1 MRTTILTVESDT
13 LKIDSPIDLRNSG
26 EEVSILEQKIRFCIA
41 ADGLRLAYS
50 MIGQGPALIMPPPMV
65 SHQELI
71 WQAPG
76 YRRFWER
83 LANQH
88 TLVCY
93 DRPGTGL
100 SDRNRTGFSLD
111 SELRDLEIV
120 VDHLKLKRFALLG
133 HGFGGPVAI
142 AYAAKYPRRISHLI
156 LYGTYARGAAVAT
169 EEVKDSL
176 ISLVQAHWGV
186 GSKALADTLIPSD
199 PASEFA
205 AKYFRE
211 CAAPEIVA
219 KILEFAYRSNVVHL
233 LASVRVPTLVL
244 HRHQDRAIPFKLGRE
259 LASLIP
265 NARFVPLEGKE
276 NLPWAGDFEPVLR
289 AIAEFLGDAVP
300 VSEAVGSGGP
310 IAPKLAVAV
319 DDPVAQEARSLIA
332 TLDWAVLS
340 RYRVV
345 GDYTRYE
352 ETVRNTLKDVRHKIA
367 AGFASPSRKRK
378 NYLVW
383 AAPGSGKTYFV
394 QQVATSLPQTIAYQ
408 ECNLAKHNREEF
420 LASLGQLD
428 SQSKPCLCL
437 IDEVD
442 AKSEETWP
450 YEMLLPYLD
459 ASVDKDR
466 QFVFVLAGSSGSSL
480 AEMKNKTAARP
491 KGADLL
497 SRIPAGNEYEIP
509 PLGLGDRVL
518 VILSQFR
525 QAGREVGREVK
536 EVEKLSLY
544 YVALNSRL
552 ANARQLRELAVRAVE
567 RLPTGED
574 RIKYDHLFGAGDPE
588 NKAFWMQSLPATAE
602 LANRFVALE
611 D

>member
-1 MRTTILTVESDT
+1 
-13 LKIDSPIDLRNSG
+13 
-26 EEVSILEQKIRFCIA
+26 
-41 ADGLRLAYS
+41 
-50 MIGQGPALIMPPPMV
+50 MPPPMV

-71 WQAPG
+71 WQAQG

-83 LANQH
+83 LANHH
-88 TLVCY
+88 TLVFY

-100 SDRNRTGFSLD
+100 SDRNRTEFSLD

-120 VDHLKLKRFALLG
+120 IDHLKLKRLALLG

-142 AYAAKYPRRISHLI
+142 AYAAKHPRRISHLI
-156 LYGTYARGAAVAT
+156 LYATYARGAAIAT
-169 EEVKDSL
+169 EEVRGSV

-186 GSKALADTLIPSD
+186 GSRALADILIPSD
-199 PASEFA
+199 AASEFT
-205 AKYFRE
+205 AKYLRE
-211 CAAPEIVA
+211 CAAPEIVT
-219 KILEFAYRSNVVHL
+219 KILDFAYRSDVVHL
-233 LASVRVPTLVL
+233 LASLRVPTLVL
-244 HRHQDRAIPFKLGRE
+244 HRHQDRAIPFRLGRE

-265 NARFVPLEGKE
+265 NARFAPLEGRE
-276 NLPWAGDFEPVLR
+276 NLPWLGDFESVLR
-289 AIAEFLGDAVP
+289 AIAEFLGD
-300 VSEAVGSGGP
+300 P
-310 IAPKLAVAV
+310 IAVDQTVASGQSALADLAMAV
-319 DDPVAQEARSLIA
+319 DDPVAQEARSFIR
-332 TLDWAVLS
+332 TLDRVILS

-352 ETVRNTLKDVRHKIA
+352 EIVRNTLKDVRHKIA
-367 AGFASPSRKRK
+367 AGFDSPGRKRK

-394 QQVATSLPQTIAYQ
+394 QQLAASLPQTIGYQ
-408 ECNLAKHNREEF
+408 ECNFTKCNREEF

-428 SQSKPCLCL
+428 SQRKPYLCL

-459 ASVDKDR
+459 ASVDRDK
-466 QFVFVLAGSSGSSL
+466 QFVFVLAGSLGSNL
-480 AEMKNKTAARP
+480 ADMKNKIATRP

-509 PLGLGDRVL
+509 PLHLGDRVL
-518 VILSQFR
+518 VILSQFK
-525 QAGREVGREVK
+525 QAGREAGREIK

-544 YVALNSRL
+544 YAALNSRL
-552 ANARQLRELAVRAVE
+552 ANARQLRELAVRAIE

-588 NKAFWMQSLPATAE
+588 NKTFWMQSLPATAE
-602 LANRFVALE
+602 LANRFATLE

>member
-1 MRTTILTVESDT
+1 
-13 LKIDSPIDLRNSG
+13 
-26 EEVSILEQKIRFCIA
+26 LEQKIRFCIA

-50 MIGQGPALIMPPPMV
+50 IIGEGPALVMPPPMV

-71 WQAPG
+71 WQTPG

-83 LANQH
+83 LANHH

-100 SDRNRTGFSLD
+100 SDRNRTEFSLD

-120 VDHLKLKRFALLG
+120 VDHLKLKRLALLG
-133 HGFGGPVAI
+133 HGFSGPVAI

-156 LYGTYARGAAVAT
+156 LYSAYARGAAITT
-169 EEVKDSL
+169 EEVKGSM

-186 GSKALADTLIPSD
+186 GSKAIADILIPGD
-199 PASEFA
+199 AASEFA
-205 AKYFRE
+205 AKYLRE

-219 KILEFAYRSNVVHL
+219 KVLDFAYRNDVVHL
-233 LASVRVPTLVL
+233 LASLRVPTLVL
-244 HRHQDRAIPFKLGRE
+244 HRHQDRAIPFRLGRE

-265 NARFVPLEGKE
+265 NARFVPLEGIE
-276 NLPWAGDFEPVLR
+276 NLPWLGDFESVLR
-289 AIAEFLGDAVP
+289 AIAEFLGDPVTVDQTVDSGQSAVP
-300 VSEAVGSGGP
+300 D
-310 IAPKLAVAV
+310 LTVAV
-319 DDPVAQEARSLIA
+319 DDPVAHEARSFIG
-332 TLDWAVLS
+332 TLDRVILS

-352 ETVRNTLKDVRHKIA
+352 ETARNTLKDVRHKIA
-367 AGFASPSRKRK
+367 AGFDSSGRKRK

-394 QQVATSLPQTIAYQ
+394 QQLAASLPQTIWYQ
-408 ECNLAKHNREEF
+408 ECNLAKYNREEF

-459 ASVDKDR
+459 ASADRDK
-466 QFVFVLAGSSGSSL
+466 QFVFVLAGSFGSSL
-480 AEMKNKTAARP
+480 ADMKNKIATRP

-497 SRIPAGNEYEIP
+497 TRIPAGNEYDIS
-509 PLGLGDRVL
+509 PLDLGDRVL

-525 QAGREVGREVK
+525 QAGQEAGREIK

-552 ANARQLRELAVRAVE
+552 ANARQLRELAVRAIE
-567 RLPTGED
+567 CLPTGED

-602 LANRFVALE
+602 LANRFVTLE

>member
-1 MRTTILTVESDT
+1 
-13 LKIDSPIDLRNSG
+13 
-26 EEVSILEQKIRFCIA
+26 LEQKIRFCIA

-50 MIGQGPALIMPPPMV
+50 IIGQGPALAMPPPMV
-65 SHQELI
+65 SHQELV
-71 WQAPG
+71 WQEPG
-76 YRRFWER
+76 YRRFWEG
-83 LANQH
+83 LANYH

-142 AYAAKYPRRISHLI
+142 AYAAKYPRRVSHLI
-156 LYGTYARGAAVAT
+156 LYGTYARGAAITT
-169 EEVKDSL
+169 EEVKGSL

-186 GSKALADTLIPSD
+186 GSKALADTLIPGD
-199 PASEFA
+199 AAGEFA
-205 AKYFRE
+205 AKYIRK

-219 KILEFAYRSNVVHL
+219 KILDFAYRSDVVHL
-233 LASVRVPTLVL
+233 LASLRVPTLVL
-244 HRHQDRAIPFKLGRE
+244 HRHQDRAIPFRLGRE

-265 NARFVPLEGKE
+265 NARFAPLEGRE
-276 NLPWAGDFEPVLR
+276 NLPWLGDFESVLR
-289 AIAEFLGDAVP
+289 AIAQFLGD
-300 VSEAVGSGGP
+300 P
-310 IAPKLAVAV
+310 IAADQTVASGQSALPDLAMAV
-319 DDPVAQEARSLIA
+319 DDPVAQEARSFIR
-332 TLDWAVLS
+332 TLDRVTLS

-367 AGFASPSRKRK
+367 TGFDSPGRKRK

-394 QQVATSLPQTIAYQ
+394 QQLAASLPQTIGYQ
-408 ECNLAKHNREEF
+408 ECNLTKCNREEF

-428 SQSKPCLCL
+428 SQRKPYLCL

-450 YEMLLPYLD
+450 CEILLPYLD
-459 ASVDKDR
+459 ASVDRDK
-466 QFVFVLAGSSGSSL
+466 QFVFVLAGSLGSSL
-480 AEMKNKTAARP
+480 SDMKNKIATRP

-509 PLGLGDRVL
+509 PLDLGDRVL
-518 VILSQFR
+518 VILSQFK
-525 QAGREVGREVK
+525 QAGREAGREIK

-544 YVALNSRL
+544 YAALNSRL
-552 ANARQLRELAVRAVE
+552 ANARQLRELAVRAIE

-588 NKAFWMQSLPATAE
+588 NKTFWMQSLPATAE
-602 LANRFVALE
+602 LANRFATLE

>member
-1 MRTTILTVESDT
+1 M
-13 LKIDSPIDLRNSG
+13 
-26 EEVSILEQKIRFCIA
+26 EQKIRFCIA
-41 ADGLRLAYS
+41 ADRLRLAYS
-50 MIGQGPALIMPPPMV
+50 IIGQGPALVMPPPMV

-71 WQAPG
+71 WQAQG

-83 LANQH
+83 LANHH
-88 TLVCY
+88 TLVFY

-100 SDRNRTGFSLD
+100 SDRSRTEFSLD

-120 VDHLKLKRFALLG
+120 IDHLKLKRLALLG

-142 AYAAKYPRRISHLI
+142 AYAAKHPRRISHLI
-156 LYGTYARGAAVAT
+156 LYATYARGAAIAT
-169 EEVKDSL
+169 EEVRGSV
-176 ISLVQAHWGV
+176 ISLVQAHWGI
-186 GSKALADTLIPSD
+186 GSRALADILIPSD
-199 PASEFA
+199 AASEFT
-205 AKYFRE
+205 AKYLRE

-219 KILEFAYRSNVVHL
+219 KILDFAYRSDVVHL
-233 LASVRVPTLVL
+233 LASLRVATLVL
-244 HRHQDRAIPFKLGRE
+244 HRHQDRAIPFRLGRE
-259 LASLIP
+259 MASLIP
-265 NARFVPLEGKE
+265 NAHFVPLEGKE
-276 NLPWAGDFEPVLR
+276 NLPWLGDSESVLR
-289 AIAEFLGDAVP
+289 AIAEFLGDPVTVDQAVD
-300 VSEAVGSGGP
+300 SRRP
-310 IAPKLAVAV
+310 IAPNLTVAV
-319 DDPVAQEARSLIA
+319 DDPVAREARSFIGR
-332 TLDWAVLS
+332 LDCVALS

-367 AGFASPSRKRK
+367 AGFDSPSRKRR

-394 QQVATSLPQTIAYQ
+394 QQLAASLSQPIRYQ
-408 ECNLAKHNREEF
+408 EYNLAKYNREEF

-428 SQSKPCLCL
+428 AESKPCLCL

-442 AKSEETWP
+442 AKPEETWP

-459 ASVDKDR
+459 ASVDRDKR
-466 QFVFVLAGSSGSSL
+466 FVFVLAGSSGSNL
-480 AEMKNKTAARP
+480 VEMKGRIALRP

-497 SRIPAGNEYEIP
+497 TRIPDGNEYEIP

-518 VILSQFR
+518 VVLSQFR
-525 QAGREVGREVK
+525 QAGQEADREIK

-552 ANARQLRELAVRAVE
+552 ANARQLRELAVRATE

-602 LANRFVALE
+602 LANRFVTLE

>member
-1 MRTTILTVESDT
+1 
-13 LKIDSPIDLRNSG
+13 
-26 EEVSILEQKIRFCIA
+26 LEQKIRFCIA

-50 MIGQGPALIMPPPMV
+50 IIGQGPALVVPPPMV
-65 SHQELI
+65 SHQELV
-71 WQAPG
+71 WQEPG

-100 SDRNRTGFSLD
+100 SDRNRTEFSLD

-120 VDHLKLKRFALLG
+120 VDHLKLKHLALLG
-133 HGFGGPVAI
+133 HGFAGPVAI

-156 LYGTYARGAAVAT
+156 LYGSYARGAAITT
-169 EEVKDSL
+169 EEVKGSM

-186 GSKALADTLIPSD
+186 GSKAIADILIPGD
-199 PASEFA
+199 VASEFA
-205 AKYFRE
+205 AKYLRE

-219 KILEFAYRSNVVHL
+219 RMLDFAYRSDVVHL
-233 LASVRVPTLVL
+233 LASLRVPTLVL
-244 HRHQDRAIPFKLGRE
+244 HRHQDRAIPFRLGRE

-276 NLPWAGDFEPVLR
+276 NPPWAGDFESVLR
-289 AIAEFLGDAVP
+289 AIAEFLGDPVTVDLAVD
-300 VSEAVGSGGP
+300 SRGP
-310 IAPKLAVAV
+310 IAPNLTVAV
-319 DDPVAQEARSLIA
+319 DDPVAQEARSFIG
-332 TLDWAVLS
+332 TLDWVVLS

-352 ETVRNTLKDVRHKIA
+352 EAVRNVLKDVRHKIA
-367 AGFASPSRKRK
+367 GGFDKPSRKRD
-378 NYLVW
+378 NYLIW
-383 AAPGSGKTYFV
+383 AAPGSGKTYFA
-394 QQVATSLPQTIAYQ
+394 QQMAASLPQTIRYQ
-408 ECNLAKHNREEF
+408 EFNLAKCNREEF
-420 LASLGQLD
+420 LASLSQLD
-428 SQSKPCLCL
+428 AESKPCLCL

-442 AKSEETWP
+442 AKPDEAWP
-450 YEMLLPYLD
+450 YEVLLPYLD
-459 ASVDKDR
+459 ARADR
-466 QFVFVLAGSSGSSL
+466 GVQFVFILAGSSGSSL
-480 AEMKNKTAARP
+480 VEMKGRIASRP

-497 SRIPAGNEYEIP
+497 TRIPAGNEYEISP
-509 PLGLGDRVL
+509 MNLADRVL
-518 VILSQFR
+518 VVLSQFR
-525 QAGREVGREVK
+525 KAGQEVGREIK

-552 ANARQLRELAVRAVE
+552 ANARQLRELAVRAIE
-567 RLPTGED
+567 RLSTGED

-588 NKAFWMQSLPATAE
+588 NKAFWMQSLPAAAE
-602 LANRFVALE
+602 LTNRFVTLE